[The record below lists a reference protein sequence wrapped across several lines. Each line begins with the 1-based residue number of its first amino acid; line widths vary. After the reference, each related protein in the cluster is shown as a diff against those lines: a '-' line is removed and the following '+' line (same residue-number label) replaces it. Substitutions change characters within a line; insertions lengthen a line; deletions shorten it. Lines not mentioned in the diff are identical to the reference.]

1 LRKVGFSILRF
12 TYYYQKTKKLESG
25 MISTLEELEFQVLH
39 FGVMGM
45 VSTLEETLFEF
56 KFCNLRTIDLYYSAQ
71 LSNFP
76 QLISKARNCML
87 LALFLAHGEKTL
99 KDFLSP

>member
-12 TYYYQKTKKLESG
+12 TYYYEKKEKLESG

-56 KFCNLRTIDLYYSAQ
+56 KFCNLRAIDLL
-71 LSNFP
+71 LSSN
-76 QLISKARNCML
+76 
-87 LALFLAHGEKTL
+87 
-99 KDFLSP
+99 

>member
-1 LRKVGFSILRF
+1 
-12 TYYYQKTKKLESG
+12 

-56 KFCNLRTIDLYYSAQ
+56 KFCNLRAIDLL
-71 LSNFP
+71 LSSTEQFSTAHKQCSELHASCN
-76 QLISKARNCML
+76 SSL
-87 LALFLAHGEKTL
+87 LMKKKTL
-99 KDFLSP
+99 KDFFVPLVHMN

>member
-1 LRKVGFSILRF
+1 LRF

-56 KFCNLRTIDLYYSAQ
+56 KFCNLRATDLYYSAQ

-87 LALFLAHGEKTL
+87 LATL
-99 KDFLSP
+99 PCSWRKNFERFFVPLVHMN